1 MSPGKVALSVTMF
14 GCLLLLGSSQTK
26 VLAQSNDPP
35 FLVCGAR
42 GWECSFIVWSGERQQ
57 GLRFSDTPIC
67 ISVMSDQYL
76 GFNWC
81 SHAGPPGVS
90 MPKWPECLSYPVIPE
105 YRHGVI
111 VRGRNE

>member
-1 MSPGKVALSVTMF
+1 MSPGRVAPSVIMF
-14 GCLLLLGSSQTK
+14 GCLLLLGSSQTR
-26 VLAQSNDPP
+26 VFAQSNNPP

-42 GWECSFIVWSGERQQ
+42 GWECSFILWNEHGSRGFVFGYPNMH
-57 GLRFSDTPIC
+57 FVI
-67 ISVMSDQYL
+67 SDQYL

-90 MPKWPECLSYPVIPE
+90 MPKWPECLSYPIVPE